1 MTSEFE
7 KEVTIMK
14 EWTKP
19 VMETLSIEETY
30 EGGSTMTS
38 VDNKVYAA
46 NGKLWTSWDDT
57 NANS

>member
-1 MTSEFE
+1 
-7 KEVTIMK
+7 MK

-38 VDNKVYAA
+38 VDNKVYDA
-46 NGKLWTSWDDT
+46 NGKLWTSWDDP